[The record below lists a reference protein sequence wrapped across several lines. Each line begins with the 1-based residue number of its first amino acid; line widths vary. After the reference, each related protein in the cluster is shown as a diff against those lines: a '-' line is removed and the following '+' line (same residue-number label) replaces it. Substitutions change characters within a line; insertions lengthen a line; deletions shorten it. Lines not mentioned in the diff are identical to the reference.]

1 MKEYYLQRLHWI
13 FHYKNKK
20 FFYCLAKTLCLIVG
34 VPIYAVCFCLE
45 MLFTGVN
52 MIFSWIPILN
62 VVVMVICK
70 VFVFL
75 FGSTFYIC
83 ILPDLKE
90 YLEANKK
97 EVDYEVEEDASN
109 ELPESVSDDSAEE
122 QQSDATTSEENN

>member
-13 FHYKNKK
+13 FQYRNKK

-34 VPIYAVCFCLE
+34 VPIYAVCFCME
-45 MLFTGVN
+45 MLFTAIN

-70 VFVFL
+70 VFVWF

-90 YLEANKK
+90 YREATKE
-97 EVDYEVEEDASN
+97 EVDYEVEEDAALAEPQPTEETPVN
-109 ELPESVSDDSAEE
+109 EETE
-122 QQSDATTSEENN
+122 